1 MIYDIY
7 RYLKFINQAL
17 IYKLVHGSI
26 ICSQLLLPLVLGNT
40 KLCFLANV
48 FFSLGVFIYSAWV
61 LVEMQN
67 PGPHSDLRTWYL
79 SICIFK
85 ALHGILVD
93 PEV

>member
-17 IYKLVHGSI
+17 ILLVHGSI
-26 ICSQLLLPLVLGNT
+26 ICSQLLLPFVLGNP

-48 FFSLGVFIYSAWV
+48 SFSLRVLIYSAWV
-61 LVEMQN
+61 FAEIRN
-67 PGPHSDLRTWYL
+67 PGPHPDPRTWYL
-79 SICIFK
+79 STCIFK
-85 ALHGILVD
+85 ALHGILMD